1 MKYQEYNVNQ
11 AKGVRLFEAVRL
23 DGMILEKG
31 HILNDEDIIQL
42 KLSGI
47 KRIFGAEM
55 GENDLDY
62 QTALGVIAAKLCGEN
77 TAFAVNEDGLCR
89 IVADADGI
97 FVASDDRIAK
107 FNRLSPVLVL
117 NTVPPYAEI
126 KCGEVIAELE
136 LTVPVISAAAVD
148 EFVFSISGNI
158 PLLQVINPP
167 EQKVTLL
174 YTKFYNDK
182 TETAHFTNV
191 VTRLVR
197 NFKGLNLQFGTEHE
211 AKHEIE
217 KVADVLEV
225 ALKGDG
231 SVVFIIPGSRSGHDD
246 DVVPAAVRSVADEI
260 VCRGIPQI
268 GVPDLQIAVKKDK
281 KIICC
286 RSIMIVLIRN

>member
-148 EFVFSISGNI
+148 
-158 PLLQVINPP
+158 
-167 EQKVTLL
+167 
-174 YTKFYNDK
+174 
-182 TETAHFTNV
+182 
-191 VTRLVR
+191 
-197 NFKGLNLQFGTEHE
+197 
-211 AKHEIE
+211 
-217 KVADVLEV
+217 DVLH
-225 ALKGDG
+225 L
-231 SVVFIIPGSRSGHDD
+231 
-246 DVVPAAVRSVADEI
+246 
-260 VCRGIPQI
+260 
-268 GVPDLQIAVKKDK
+268 
-281 KIICC
+281 
-286 RSIMIVLIRN
+286 